1 MMTFHFRFWRRCEKN
16 HVYFKPYMSTVQIL
30 TPPDWHE
37 SIGKDYISA
46 MKNNLCFMCHS
57 EFWKKHHDGREKH
70 DDNYVF
76 ILLTA
81 KKKAKWVTDVQQL
94 QPAALS
100 RAWSSLFHL
109 LYRKK
114 QLKLLKTRKWN
125 LLIKKKDTK
134 ASTCQIYWRV
144 KPLSAGSAHFHASD
158 RPITPLIIAFCR
170 SVRLHRHW
178 ASRDQLNV
186 LIQATHVHTTKKE
199 DSDQTPSKSSFSEEA
214 W

>member
-1 MMTFHFRFWRRCEKN
+1 MMTFHFRFWRCKKN
-16 HVYFKPYMSTVQIL
+16 CVYFQPYMSTVQIL

-37 SIGKDYISA
+37 SIGKDYISG

-57 EFWKKHHDGREKH
+57 EFWKKKTSFLCCRQQRRWLNEWQMFNSCSQQPWVVHEAAC
-70 DDNYVF
+70 F
-76 ILLTA
+76 IFTE
-81 KKKAKWVTDVQQL
+81 
-94 QPAALS
+94 
-100 RAWSSLFHL
+100 
-109 LYRKK
+109 KK
-114 QLKLLKTRKWN
+114 QLKLLKMRKWN

-144 KPLSAGSAHFHASD
+144 KPLSVGSAHFHASD

-170 SVRLHRHW
+170 SVRLHQHR
-178 ASRDQLNV
+178 ASGDQLNV

-199 DSDQTPSKSSFSEEA
+199 EGDQTPSKSSFSEEA